1 MENRGPKVFDST
13 RLDAY
18 KRARAY
24 PVDAASREHTA
35 VPPTWAQTLLHF
47 YHGRARTRYS
57 DKHRLEMLKDRK
69 NFNENPRP
77 SAARPNVPFNSSSA
91 SVFFFLFFLF
101 SFFRFFVFFF
111 LLRPS
116 LSPTHRRPRLPVS
129 LLLSPL
135 LSLPFLPLSLSLSLL
150 FSFFLFHSLRFG
162 PRAVRCGRTQ
172 KIYICWKSKATAVRS
187 PPFRTD
193 GRTDGRTNGR
203 ARRVA
208 AALEKKSSD
217 KEKEREEK
225 EVGEREGHRNYLSSR
240 ACLFFAWLQTK
251 LIWIEWN

>member
-91 SVFFFLFFLF
+91 SVFFSFF
-101 SFFRFFVFFF
+101 SFFRFFVFSFF
-111 LLRPS
+111 FFCFAPRCPPPTVS
-116 LSPTHRRPRLPVS
+116 LSLFSS
-129 LLLSPL
+129 LLS
-135 LSLPFLPLSLSLSLL
+135 SLSLS
-150 FSFFLFHSLRFG
+150 SPSL
-162 PRAVRCGRTQ
+162 C
-172 KIYICWKSKATAVRS
+172 RS
-187 PPFRTD
+187 PSFSPFFYFIRYVSVRERSAAAGHRKYISVEKVKRPPYVRHHSGRMD
-193 GRTDGRTNGR
+193 GQTGGQMEGREGWR
-203 ARRVA
+203 LPWKKRVA
-208 AALEKKSSD
+208 TKRRR
-217 KEKEREEK
+217 ERRRRW
-225 EVGEREGHRNYLSSR
+225 ERGRDTGIIFPLVHVYFSR
-240 ACLFFAWLQTK
+240 DYK
-251 LIWIEWN
+251 RS